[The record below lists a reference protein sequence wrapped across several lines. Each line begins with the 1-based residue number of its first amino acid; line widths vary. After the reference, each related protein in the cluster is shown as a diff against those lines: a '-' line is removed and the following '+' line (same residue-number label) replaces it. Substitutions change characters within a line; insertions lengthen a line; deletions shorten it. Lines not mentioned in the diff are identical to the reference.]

1 MPNIIVIGAA
11 ILDVLVTPAEA
22 QVFETGSYPAQD
34 IRMMPG
40 GDGMNEAVVLA
51 RLGADVMLETVT
63 GDDMAGN
70 VVRTYCLKNGVGLVN
85 KTGKP
90 GLLTGINVVLI
101 QKNGERNFLTNSNG
115 SLRKLRLQDIQ
126 IPFPDDAKI
135 LCFASI
141 FVSPE
146 LGNEELVQI
155 FSAAKAQ
162 QMTVCADMT
171 KRKRGETLKD
181 IAEALNYVDY
191 LFPNK
196 EEAALVTGETDPV
209 KAADAFYRAGVKH
222 VVIKCGADGCYIK
235 AEDEAGF
242 VPAVENVKCIDT
254 TGAGDSFSAGFV
266 FALSEGKGL
275 RECAEFANRCGAKAV
290 ARIGAATWSEKI
302 LNDKERQEWE

>member
-22 QVFETGSYPAQD
+22 RVFETGSYPAQD
-34 IRMMPG
+34 IRMVPG
-40 GDGMNEAVVLA
+40 GDGMNEALVLA

-70 VVRTYCLKNGVGLVN
+70 VVRTYCRENGVALVN
-85 KTGKP
+85 GSGKP
-90 GLLTGINVVLI
+90 ELTTGINVVLV

-115 SLRKLRLQDIQ
+115 SLRKLGVEDIHL
-126 IPFPDDAKI
+126 PFPNEAKI

-141 FVSPE
+141 FVSPK
-146 LGNEELVQI
+146 LGNEELVRI

-171 KRKRGETLKD
+171 KRKQGETLKD
-181 IAEALNYVDY
+181 IKEALSYVDY

-196 EEAALVTGETDPV
+196 KEAALVTGETDPAR
-209 KAADAFYRAGVKH
+209 AAEAFYRAGVKH

-242 VPAVENVKCIDT
+242 VPAVENVQCIDT
-254 TGAGDSFSAGFV
+254 TGAGDSFAAGFV
-266 FALSEGKGL
+266 FALSAGKTF
-275 RECAEFANRCGAKAV
+275 RECAEFANQCGAKAV
-290 ARIGAATWSEKI
+290 AQIGAATWSEKI
-302 LNDKERQEWE
+302 LSDKERQE

>member
-34 IRMMPG
+34 IRIMPG

-70 VVRTYCLKNGVGLVN
+70 VVRTYCLKNGVALVN

-90 GLLTGINVVLI
+90 GLATGINVVLI

-181 IAEALNYVDY
+181 IKEALSYVDY

-266 FALSEGKGL
+266 FALSAGKTF
-275 RECAEFANRCGAKAV
+275 RECAEFANQCGAKAV
-290 ARIGAATWSEKI
+290 AQIGAATWSEKI
-302 LNDKERQEWE
+302 LSDKERQE